1 MAAGVVFS
9 SSSFSFI
16 LRVALHHVHFS
27 FRSSRSLKL
36 SYHASSAQASG
47 EWSVGEEGSLV
58 SFTHMALELGKR
70 NDIFIDS
77 FLEDIGLGWL
87 ARFRLLQFRLV

>member
-1 MAAGVVFS
+1 MP
-9 SSSFSFI
+9 
-16 LRVALHHVHFS
+16 
-27 FRSSRSLKL
+27 
-36 SYHASSAQASG
+36 
-47 EWSVGEEGSLV
+47 VGPGIEGMVSWEEGSLV

-87 ARFRLLQFRLV
+87 AHFRLPRFRLV